1 MTAMSPAMF
10 GTVLAELEPGARN
23 AVEVCLAIQPDE
35 RVALIADE
43 ASGDVAAS
51 IAAALDEVGAPWHG
65 VVIERVAQRPMGAA
79 PDEVIDALERADAGI
94 LCVQPQQGELG
105 ARMAIVS
112 VVERR
117 GIRYAHMVGVT
128 PQIMQ
133 QGMRADYRLVD
144 RLSQRLRERLLRAK
158 TLTVKTEAGTQFA
171 AHFDRRLDW
180 VKTSGLINPRYWSN
194 LPAGEVF

>member
-65 VVIERVAQRPMGAA
+65 VVIGRVEQRAMGAA
-79 PDEVIDALERADAGI
+79 RGGVDEGLERADDA
-94 LCVQPQQGELG
+94 
-105 ARMAIVS
+105 
-112 VVERR
+112 VVD
-117 GIRYAHMVGVT
+117 G
-128 PQIMQ
+128 
-133 QGMRADYRLVD
+133 
-144 RLSQRLRERLLRAK
+144 QRE
-158 TLTVKTEAGTQFA
+158 
-171 AHFDRRLDW
+171 
-180 VKTSGLINPRYWSN
+180 
-194 LPAGEVF
+194 